1 MPKCGKFL
9 LSFVFVI
16 SVFARADM
24 VDTYSFNSPEERVRA
39 VALAK
44 ALRCPQ
50 CQNQNLVES
59 NSPIAYDLRIEVY
72 SMVNEGKSNQQI
84 IDAMTARFG
93 NFVLYKPPFQWTTLL
108 LWLSPIF
115 LTVLAF
121 GLMWRYAKKRE
132 KPQHTTALEPAQQA
146 KLTQLLKQTE
156 HTGNKK

>member
-72 SMVNEGKSNQQI
+72 NMVNEGKNNQQI

-93 NFVLYKPPFQWTTLL
+93 NFVLYKPRFSGQPCCCGFRQ
-108 LWLSPIF
+108 SF
-115 LTVLAF
+115 
-121 GLMWRYAKKRE
+121 
-132 KPQHTTALEPAQQA
+132 
-146 KLTQLLKQTE
+146 
-156 HTGNKK
+156 